1 METIL
6 QVFLTLAFC
15 QGVLLI
21 IPPIVIK
28 TTNDFWLRGATA
40 RNNPLF
46 IWIDP
51 HQVYY
56 EAVLA
61 QEVYECEE
69 RKWLYNLAKWYV
81 SSDYKREVELM
92 GQAIEIVIA
101 TKDMHRVAAKKYLQ
115 KQAATLS
122 GKYSQFNKTEIE
134 AIEDMLYKSLP
145 KAEMWVKE
153 NVK

>member
-61 QEVYECEE
+61 QEVYECEA

-81 SSDYKREVELM
+81 SSDTSGSRIDGPGNRNCYCGEWNAIQKCKSVPTKTSLDLINEI
-92 GQAIEIVIA
+92 QAV
-101 TKDMHRVAAKKYLQ
+101 
-115 KQAATLS
+115 
-122 GKYSQFNKTEIE
+122 
-134 AIEDMLYKSLP
+134 
-145 KAEMWVKE
+145 
-153 NVK
+153 

>member
-1 METIL
+1 METAIR
-6 QVFLTLAFC
+6 VILTLTFC

-28 TTNDFWLRGATA
+28 TKNDFWLRGATA

-46 IWIDP
+46 IWINP
-51 HQVYY
+51 GQIYY
-56 EAVLA
+56 DAVLA
-61 QEVYECEE
+61 QEKYECES

-81 SSDYKREVELM
+81 SSGYKREIELM

-101 TKDMHRVAAKKYLQ
+101 TKDMHQIAAEKYLQ
-115 KQAATLS
+115 KQARTLS
-122 GKYSQFNKTEIE
+122 TKYKQFNRYTQQQV
-134 AIEDMLYKSLP
+134 EDMLFRQLP

>member
-46 IWIDP
+46 IWIDH

-61 QEVYECEE
+61 QEVYECEA
-69 RKWLYNLAKWYV
+69 RKWLYNLFKWYV
-81 SSDYKREVELM
+81 SFDYKREVELM

-101 TKDMHRVAAKKYLQ
+101 VNGMQSKSAKAYLQ
-115 KQAATLS
+115 KQAWTLS
-122 GKYSQFNKTEIE
+122 TKYKQFNSYTQHQV
-134 AIEDMLYKSLP
+134 EDMLYKSLP
-145 KAEMWVKE
+145 KAEMWAKE